1 MSANDSTHHH
11 TIRLVPFGLSLS
23 IFLAITFALC
33 AIGEL
38 IPGLQSIHLL
48 SVLYPGLDWTQ
59 PALLLGGVVWAFV
72 TGWYV
77 ALVFGWLYNLFNGRR
92 P

>member
-1 MSANDSTHHH
+1 MSTNDSTHRHA
-11 TIRLVPFGLSLS
+11 IRLVPFGLSLS

-38 IPGLQSIHLL
+38 IPGLESIHLL
-48 SVLYPGLDWTQ
+48 SVLYPGIDWTQ
-59 PALLLGGVVWAFV
+59 PALLLAGVVWAFV

-92 P
+92 S

>member
-1 MSANDSTHHH
+1 MSTNDPTHRHG
-11 TIRLVPFGLSLS
+11 IRLVPFGLSLS
-23 IFLAITFALC
+23 IFLAVTFALC

-38 IPGLQSIHLL
+38 IPGLESIHVL
-48 SVLYPGLDWTQ
+48 SVLYPGVDWTQ
-59 PALLLGGVVWAFV
+59 PGLLLAGVVWAFV

-77 ALVFGWLYNLFNGRR
+77 ALAFGSLYNLFNGRR

>member
-1 MSANDSTHHH
+1 MSANDSMHRH
-11 TIRLVPFGLSLS
+11 TIRLIPFGLSLS

-38 IPGLQSIHLL
+38 IPGLEGIHFL
-48 SVLYPGLDWTQ
+48 SVLSPDIDWTQ
-59 PALLLGGVVWAFV
+59 PRLLLAGVAWAFM

-77 ALVFGWLYNLFNGRR
+77 ALVFGSLYNLFNSPR

>member
-1 MSANDSTHHH
+1 MSTNDATHRHA
-11 TIRLVPFGLSLS
+11 IRLVPFGFSLS

-38 IPGLQSIHLL
+38 IPGLEGIHFL

-59 PALLLGGVVWAFV
+59 PGLLLGGVVWAFV

-77 ALVFGWLYNLFNGRR
+77 ALAFGSLYNLFNGRR
-92 P
+92 L